1 MFWKKTASQGLGR
14 WVYGLAGIALGIIGL
29 VSRDF
34 AAVWQ
39 PLENLGA
46 ASHRAV
52 IAVVFAAALFAAGI
66 ATLWRRTAPLGFP
79 TLAVLYFI
87 SALGWIP
94 RIVGTPGLFGVWN
107 GFCEQLALVS
117 AGAVGYSA
125 LLPFTSPWKGRV
137 AQIGCLVFAAC
148 AVSFAFGHFT
158 AIRETANFV
167 PAWIPPGQRFW
178 AWATGI
184 FHLLAGLAIASGF
197 QAALASRLLTAMMA
211 GFGVLV
217 WAPMLMA
224 EPSHFNWA
232 GNAINLALTGA
243 AWVIADS
250 KASSGRYG
258 AVHETGDAQQ
268 RRPYARRF
276 RTLAGRLRSK
286 EVPNG

>member
-1 MFWKKTASQGLGR
+1 VFEQKTAVHDLGR

-46 ASHRAV
+46 ASHRAA
-52 IAVVFAAALFAAGI
+52 IAVVFAAALFCAGT
-66 ATLWRRTAPLGFP
+66 ATLWRRTAPIGF
-79 TLAVLYFI
+79 LALTVLHSL

-94 RIVGTPGLFGVWN
+94 RIAGNPGTFGVWN
-107 GFCEQLALVS
+107 GLSEQLALVC
-117 AGAVGYSA
+117 AGVVGYA
-125 LLPFTSPWKGRV
+125 CLLPPTSRWKGRV
-137 AQIGCLVFAAC
+137 VQTGCLVFAAC

-158 AIRETANFV
+158 AIRETTSFV

-184 FHLLAGLAIASGF
+184 FHLLAGLAIASGL
-197 QAALASRLLTAMMA
+197 QAALASRLLTAMMV

-217 WAPMLMA
+217 WAPMLIV

-250 KASSGRYG
+250 IAN
-258 AVHETGDAQQ
+258 
-268 RRPYARRF
+268 RRK
-276 RTLAGRLRSK
+276 G
-286 EVPNG
+286 